1 MWLVDKHSTG
11 MEPMRLE
18 IPKALAQT
26 LQFWYDGSGNDA
38 DEDAS
43 IMLVQQA
50 RRNAKWLA
58 CDCQGAAACPPLL
71 SPAFLAIAD
80 TYYLRR
86 LTGKSRAKH
95 RLTCPYFREQAPPRI
110 RERLTSATQL
120 NPNDGYFE
128 LLRPIPEN
136 LAQSPTYTSPD
147 DRTRGASIP
156 RLARLLWELIDT
168 ANRNVILPIATTKG
182 QGRRSIS
189 AEFKAM
195 REAAKAKQ
203 VAPNVELSEVLFVH
217 ADAYLKGQVVGRL
230 KALERRW
237 PAGHAPQAFL
247 LLFTNAIRGN
257 TLYLPAGRTI
267 TTTSRVLSPSTR
279 ADPVHGPFLTL
290 VVVGKHPDAHNYQAI
305 GAYGQP
311 IHSGLRFLPIR
322 NDSDRKL
329 IRSIDEVRWRMH
341 VRGIDLH
348 LTIPIFDA
356 LVENELVRPSFV
368 IDALDQQSG
377 EMRTLIFDDPAI
389 GAVIGDEAQTRRYTL
404 LSKIGH
410 VVFTTPDMPENI
422 EEILET
428 HVIAP
433 MRASREPHETPPES
447 AHNRQ

>member
-1 MWLVDKHSTG
+1 MWLVNKHGTG
-11 MEPMRLE
+11 SEESRLE
-18 IPKALAQT
+18 LPEALEQT
-26 LQFWYDGSGNDA
+26 LRAWYDGTGNDA

-43 IMLVQQA
+43 IVLVQQA
-50 RRNAKWLA
+50 RRNNKWLA
-58 CDCQGAAACPPLL
+58 CHCRGHTDQPPLM

-86 LTGKSRAKH
+86 LTGKRRTMH
-95 RLTCPYFREQAPPRI
+95 HTRCPYFRDQAPPRI
-110 RERLTSATQL
+110 REKLTPATHRMAS
-120 NPNDGYFE
+120 DGFFE
-128 LLRPIPEN
+128 LLRPMPEH

-147 DRTRGASIP
+147 DRTRGASVP

-168 ANRNVILPIATTKG
+168 ARRNVILPIATTKG

-189 AEFKAM
+189 AEFKAI

-203 VAPNVELSEVLFVH
+203 VAPKVGLSEVIFVH
-217 ADAYLKGQVVGRL
+217 ADAYLKGQVVARL

-257 TLYLPAGRTI
+257 TLYLPGGRTI

-279 ADPVHGPFLTL
+279 AAPVHGPFLTL
-290 VVVGKHPDAHNYQAI
+290 VVVGKHPDAHDYQAI
-305 GAYGQP
+305 GAYAQP
-311 IHSGLRFLPIR
+311 IQSGLRFLPVR
-322 NDSDRKL
+322 TDNDRKL
-329 IRSIDEVRWRMH
+329 IRSIDEARWRFH
-341 VRGIDLH
+341 LRGIDLQ

-389 GAVIGDEAQTRRYTL
+389 GPVIGENAQTRRYTL
-404 LSKIGH
+404 LSKIGN
-410 VVFTTPDMPENI
+410 VIFTTPNMPKDI
-422 EEILET
+422 EAILET
-428 HVIAP
+428 NIIAP
-433 MRASREPHETPPES
+433 MRESREPHETTS
-447 AHNRQ
+447 